1 MVLVWMA
8 CLTTDLQ
15 LHERSFH
22 HRANCIYFFKYFLC
36 FEHSVCCSSVSFRG
50 LQLTGGA
57 VHLPKM
63 FSSEKSSPAAWRVA
77 LTRPLSRAD
86 SVPTSPARSE
96 LDQKKKKKEKTE
108 IARADPTGHVNLSR
122 LQHRNNRLYLQVAL
136 KIVCAHSFTCLRN
149 IVCIN
154 MLTRSGT
161 NY

>member
-96 LDQKKKKKEKTE
+96 LDQKKKKRKDRNSPSWSDRPRQSEQAAAQKQQTLSAGRSEDRVRAFVHMFKEH
-108 IARADPTGHVNLSR
+108 RVHQYADP
-122 LQHRNNRLYLQVAL
+122 
-136 KIVCAHSFTCLRN
+136 
-149 IVCIN
+149 
-154 MLTRSGT
+154 
-161 NY
+161 

>member
-8 CLTTDLQ
+8 CLMTDLQ

-63 FSSEKSSPAAWRVA
+63 FPLKSLTRLRDGSPSLDHSAERTVFQPLLPAASW
-77 LTRPLSRAD
+77 T
-86 SVPTSPARSE
+86 
-96 LDQKKKKKEKTE
+96 KKKKKRKDRNSPSWSDRPRQSEQAAAQKQQTLSAGRSE
-108 IARADPTGHVNLSR
+108 DRVRAFVHMFKEHRVHQYADP
-122 LQHRNNRLYLQVAL
+122 
-136 KIVCAHSFTCLRN
+136 
-149 IVCIN
+149 
-154 MLTRSGT
+154 
-161 NY
+161 

>member
-36 FEHSVCCSSVSFRG
+36 FEHCVCCSSVSFRG

-63 FSSEKSSPAAWRVA
+63 FPLKSLPRLRDGSPSLDHSAERTVFQPLLPAASW
-77 LTRPLSRAD
+77 T
-86 SVPTSPARSE
+86 
-96 LDQKKKKKEKTE
+96 KKKKKKKTE

-136 KIVCAHSFTCLRN
+136 KTVCAHSFTCLRN